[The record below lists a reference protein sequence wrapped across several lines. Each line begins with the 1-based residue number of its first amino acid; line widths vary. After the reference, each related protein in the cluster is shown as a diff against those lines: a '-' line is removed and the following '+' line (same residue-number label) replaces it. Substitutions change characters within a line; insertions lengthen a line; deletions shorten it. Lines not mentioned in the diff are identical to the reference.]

1 MIMGKKGANFR
12 ALHHGDGAFIMPN
25 PYDAGTARLL
35 ETAGFKALATTS
47 AGYAFAAG
55 QADNNISREDM
66 ISHAAV
72 IVAATTL
79 PVSADLENGFYDDP
93 KEVGKTIRMA
103 ADVGLVG
110 GSIEDSTNDGRD
122 AAQYDVGFAKARIMA
137 AAEAAKAAAFPFT
150 LTARAEN
157 FIVGNPDLTDTIN
170 RLQAY
175 QDAGADVL
183 FAPGLTQ
190 AEDFKTVVRNIDVP
204 LSVVMGLSGVKLGQA
219 ELGAL
224 GVKRISTGSAL
235 SRAALGAFM
244 RAATEM
250 TETGTFTFAEDA
262 IPFGEI
268 NELFKAVS

>member
-1 MIMGKKGANFR
+1 MIMGKKGADFR
-12 ALHHGDGAFIMPN
+12 ALHHGGGAFIMPN
-25 PYDAGTARLL
+25 PYDAGTAKLL
-35 ETAGFKALATTS
+35 EIAGFKALATTS
-47 AGYAFAAG
+47 AGYAFAVG
-55 QADNNISREDM
+55 QADNAISREDM
-66 ISHAAV
+66 ISHAAL

-137 AAEAAKAAAFPFT
+137 AVEAAKAAPFPFT

-157 FIVGNPDLTDTIN
+157 FIVGNPDLADTIT

-190 AEDFKTVVRNIDVP
+190 AEDIATVVRNVDVP

-262 IPFGEI
+262 ILFAEI
-268 NELFKAVS
+268 NGLFKSVS